1 MRKSVPSSSPS
12 IQTEIG
18 YGNQLAKPSSHHT
31 VKTTTTCGVHL
42 GKVERH
48 PRGYEKERER
58 KTKAKFSNEQ
68 GSVQRAVQGTTTQNG
83 QIKKLQLLNQS
94 QVLPP
99 PPLPPTSTPPS
110 PFPKNSSSPLPPPT
124 QNIFCL
130 QFLLSPTSSS
140 SSSSLIIAGSI
151 FIKYFCYKHTL
162 KKGLETFFNSF

>member
-58 KTKAKFSNEQ
+58 KPKGKFSNEQ

-99 PPLPPTSTPPS
+99 SPPPPTNRPPS
-110 PFPKNSSSPLPPPT
+110 PFPKNSSSPLPPT
-124 QNIFCL
+124 QNTICL
-130 QFLLSPTSSS
+130 QFFTTTTNP
-140 SSSSLIIAGSI
+140 
-151 FIKYFCYKHTL
+151 
-162 KKGLETFFNSF
+162 